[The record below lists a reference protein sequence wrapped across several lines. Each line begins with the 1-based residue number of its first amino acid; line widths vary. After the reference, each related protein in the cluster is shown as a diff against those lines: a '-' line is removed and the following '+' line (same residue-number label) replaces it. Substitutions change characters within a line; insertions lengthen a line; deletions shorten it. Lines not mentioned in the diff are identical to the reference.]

1 MRPSRPLFINNR
13 FLVPSS
19 GMLEAMKKN
28 ELIVYIDGKLQT
40 PVHIAFD
47 GETMWLTREQIAALF
62 DTTSQNVGQ
71 HIKKIYTDGE
81 LEPES
86 TTKKIFGV
94 VENRPNYGIDH
105 YNLDVVI
112 SVGYRVSSKVAT
124 KFRQWAT
131 NLIKQRL
138 ASEVA
143 GLSYDTQRVLISD
156 RVEIE
161 NNELLG
167 SAKEMGVENPALFF
181 DVGYQGMYKM
191 RMPKIQETKN
201 IGDDRLL
208 DRAGPTELAA
218 NEFRITQTN
227 ERLRALIDESKL
239 VGNTVALTTHFA
251 VGREV
256 REAIERI
263 GGLAPEDLPPEIENV
278 KDVKKRL
285 SNTDKRKLID
295 KSEG

>member
-1 MRPSRPLFINNR
+1 MEQS
-13 FLVPSS
+13 
-19 GMLEAMKKN
+19 N
-28 ELIVYIDGKLQT
+28 ELIVYLDGKLQT

-71 HIKKIYTDGE
+71 HIKNIYADGE
-81 LEPES
+81 LSPES

-94 VENRPNYGIDH
+94 VENRPNYGVDH
-105 YNLDVVI
+105 YNLDMVI

-131 NLIKQRL
+131 DIIKQRI
-138 ASEVA
+138 ANEVA
-143 GLSYDTQRVLISD
+143 GLSYDKQRVLISD

-161 NNELLG
+161 NLELLE
-167 SAKEMGVENPALFF
+167 SAKEMGVENPVLFF

-191 RMPKIQETKN
+191 RMPQIQDSKN
-201 IGDDRLL
+201 IGTDRLL
-208 DRAGPTELAA
+208 DRAGNTELAA

-227 ERLRALIDESKL
+227 ERLRALIDQGKV
-239 VGNTVALTTHFA
+239 VGNAAALTTHYS

-263 GGLAPEDLPPEIENV
+263 GGIAPEDLPPELENI

-285 SNTDKRKLID
+285 NEPRPKLLED
-295 KSEG
+295 QA

>member
-1 MRPSRPLFINNR
+1 M
-13 FLVPSS
+13 
-19 GMLEAMKKN
+19 MMAMKEN
-28 ELIVYIDGKLQT
+28 ELIVYIDGKLQS

-71 HIKKIYTDGE
+71 HIKNIYSDDE
-81 LEPES
+81 LDPQS

-94 VENRPNYGIDH
+94 VENRPNYGVDH

-131 NLIKQRL
+131 GIIKQRL
-138 ASEVA
+138 TTEVA
-143 GLSYDTQRVLISD
+143 GLSYDTQRILISD

-161 NNELLG
+161 NNELLE

-191 RMPKIQETKN
+191 RMPEIKEAKN
-201 IGDDRLL
+201 IGNDKLL
-208 DRAGPTELAA
+208 HRAGPTELAA

-227 ERLRALIDESKL
+227 ERLKALIDTGKL
-239 VGNTVALTTHFA
+239 VGNAAALTTHFS

-263 GGLAPEDLPPEIENV
+263 GGIAPEDLPPELENIN
-278 KDVKKRL
+278 DVKKRL
-285 SNTDKRKLID
+285 QENKPEKLID
-295 KSEG
+295 